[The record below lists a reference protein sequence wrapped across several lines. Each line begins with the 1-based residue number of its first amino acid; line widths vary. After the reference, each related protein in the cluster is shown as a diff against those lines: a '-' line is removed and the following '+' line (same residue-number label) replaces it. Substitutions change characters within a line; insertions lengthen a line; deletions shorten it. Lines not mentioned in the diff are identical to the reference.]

1 MTNTSIEKQRDVRPD
16 AKQRGLNSP
25 TLGPLAIKI
34 VLLATFNASMLFMLS
49 VLVGQGDWPFF
60 AAAAAITAI
69 VDWVYLS
76 KRALPAKYITPGLIF
91 LAIFQVFVIAY
102 TCFIAFT
109 NYSTGHVLD
118 KDQAIQALLSQNQQ
132 RVPDSDAYP
141 LTVVDG
147 PGGLGFLVT
156 GPEGQALVGDAE
168 TPLQPVEAEFDGDK
182 AVATEGYD
190 SLSFSDVLQRQEEVF
205 SLVVPVS
212 DDPNDGSVRTL
223 DGSSGYQYVSNLSY
237 DATTDTLTDTVDGTT
252 YTDSGE
258 GSFVSSDGT
267 ELLPGWTVTVGI
279 DNFTRA
285 FTEDSIRGPLVS
297 VTVWTFV
304 FATLSMVLTFSLG
317 LFMALMFN
325 HPRMRGLRFYR
336 IIMVLPYAFPAFLGA
351 LVWSGM
357 YSTSFGFINQVLLGG
372 ADIPWLTD
380 PTLAKVA
387 VLIVNLWLGFPY
399 MFLVTL
405 GALQSI
411 PQEIQEAARTDG
423 ASPWQV
429 FRQIKFPLLLVS
441 VAPVL
446 IATFA
451 FNFNNFNVIYL
462 VTGGGPRDTAAD
474 IPVGHTDILISL
486 VYKVAFTGQQRDY
499 GLASA
504 FSILIFAL
512 VATIS
517 IISFRKTKTLED
529 IH

>member
-1 MTNTSIEKQRDVRPD
+1 M
-16 AKQRGLNSP
+16 RGLGRASVA
-25 TLGPLAIKI
+25 PLAIKI
-34 VLLATFNASMLFMLS
+34 ALLAMFNATMLFMLS
-49 VLVGQGDWPFF
+49 VLVGQGNWAFF
-60 AAAAAITAI
+60 AGAAILTGI

-76 KRALPAKYITPGLIF
+76 KRTLPAKYITPGLVF
-91 LAIFQVFVIAY
+91 LAIFQVFVILY
-102 TCFIAFT
+102 TFYIAFT
-109 NYSTGHVLD
+109 NYSTGHILD
-118 KDQAIQALLSQNQQ
+118 KDQAIQALLSQNQE
-132 RVPDSDAYP
+132 RVADSASYP

-147 PGGLGFLVT
+147 PNGLGFLVT
-156 GPEGQALVGDAE
+156 SPDGEALVGDAQ
-168 TPLQPVEAEFDGDK
+168 TPLAPVDAQFDGDK
-182 AVATEGYD
+182 AVATDGYE
-190 SLSFSDVLQRQEEVF
+190 SLTFGQVLQIQDAVF
-205 SLVVPVS
+205 TLVVPVS
-212 DDPNDGSVRTL
+212 DDPNEGSVRTL
-223 DGSSGYQYVSNLSY
+223 DGSSGYQYVSNLHY
-237 DATTDTLTDTVDGTT
+237 DDSADSLTNSSTGTT
-252 YTDSGE
+252 YVDSGN
-258 GSFVSSDGT
+258 GSFEAADGT
-267 ELLPGWTVTVGI
+267 QLLPGWTVNIGF
-279 DNFTRA
+279 DNFEKA

-304 FATLSMVLTFSLG
+304 FAALSMLFTFGLG
-317 LFMALMFN
+317 LFMAIMFD
-325 HPRMRGLRFYR
+325 HPRMRGLKVYR

-380 PTLAKVA
+380 PTLAKAA

-411 PQEIQEAARTDG
+411 PLEIQEAARTDG
-423 ASPWQV
+423 ATPWQV
-429 FRQIKFPLLLVS
+429 FRLIKLPLLLVS

-504 FSILIFAL
+504 FSILIFVL

-529 IH
+529 IN